1 MSAKNKHTLQKHDTF
16 IGTPY
21 WMAPELV
28 LCETFR
34 DNPYDYKVDIWSLG
48 ITLIEFAQMEPPN
61 SEMSPMRVLLK
72 IQKSEPPKLDHP
84 SKWSKEFNDFLTKSL
99 VKDPQQ
105 RPTTDVLLSLPFI
118 SGNLDCK
125 PIKDL
130 LLEYKAE
137 VVEEEVVDEEA
148 EVSKS
153 YINFVTNKTHLKFNL
168 TRIFVIYL
176 FHAAITL
183 NNLLFKTISNAL
195 KPTQTQ
201 NSISEYRIESEKTG
215 EAKVTLS
222 EGW

>member
-1 MSAKNKHTLQKHDTF
+1 MQKHDTF

-72 IQKSEPPKLDHP
+72 IQKSDPPKLDHP
-84 SKWSKEFNDFLTKSL
+84 SKWSKEFNEFLSKSL

-105 RPTTDVLLSLPFI
+105 RPTTDMLLSLPFI
-118 SGNLDCK
+118 SGNLDAK

-148 EVSKS
+148 EVST
-153 YINFVTNKTHLKFNL
+153 YFNL
-168 TRIFVIYL
+168 
-176 FHAAITL
+176 
-183 NNLLFKTISNAL
+183 LLHRDIL
-195 KPTQTQ
+195 KHFEYTQIILYTH
-201 NSISEYRIESEKTG
+201 N
-215 EAKVTLS
+215 VTMNINPYQYID
-222 EGW
+222 